1 MRTQT
6 LRFLHVRNW
15 AAGTDTP
22 FIHSVHVWIVWIYA
36 RRIKRLLSNCLFF
49 SFYYSSTSS
58 FSFVFSRYFFY
69 GSFLWLLWTQRPLT
83 NVYVQ
88 RGLFMITFLCG
99 AKINSTSKCTS
110 TTMTRERVTH
120 SVMRFT
126 NKRVNT
132 YICIRTIKCMQKFTF
147 SVFFYW
153 FCMLAIFLCSG
164 SIIQSCNA
172 MCFFPLKNRLL

>member
-1 MRTQT
+1 MIKCRIINANADIAVSTCSQLSCRHRYT
-6 LRFLHVRNW
+6 IHTFCSCMNCMNLCASNKAIVVELFIFFFL
-15 AAGTDTP
+15 
-22 FIHSVHVWIVWIYA
+22 
-36 RRIKRLLSNCLFF
+36 L
-49 SFYYSSTSS
+49 YYSSTSS

-88 RGLFMITFLCG
+88 RGLFMIAFLCG

-147 SVFFYW
+147 SVFF
-153 FCMLAIFLCSG
+153 
-164 SIIQSCNA
+164 
-172 MCFFPLKNRLL
+172 LLILYVGHISLFWIYNSKL